1 MGNFLNISRAG
12 TFITYL
18 NLSYRVILPQIFKHS
33 VVTSILCTCLFLST
47 IISAYPDEPPIKAM
61 TFAKVDDVSLYY
73 EVHGGGEPILLIHG
87 GLSHAGY
94 WSAQIDDLA
103 RDYLVIAVDSRGH
116 GRSSLSDKPF
126 SYKLLANDFLML
138 LDKLNI
144 QSTNILGWSDGGII
158 ALELAIRQPK
168 RLKKIIAFGANSHPS
183 GVKPNVTEN
192 SRFREFL
199 TRANADYLAMS
210 PEPNRWSEFLKSI
223 TKMWANEPN
232 FSDLELQNI
241 TVPTLV
247 LGGQQEEAIYPAHIE
262 ELSKKIPNSKL
273 IMMPET
279 GHFAMLEKSEK
290 FNEIVRSFL
299 K

>member
-1 MGNFLNISRAG
+1 MSNFLNISRAG
-12 TFITYL
+12 VFIARL
-18 NLSYRVILPQIFKHS
+18 NRRYRIIFPQVFKYS
-33 VVTSILCTCLFLST
+33 VAMSVLCTCLFLGT
-47 IISAYPDEPPIKAM
+47 IVSAYTEEPPIKAM

-73 EVHGGGEPILLIHG
+73 EVHGEGEPILLIHG

-94 WSAQIDDLA
+94 WSAQINDLA

-116 GRSSLSDKPF
+116 GRSSLSDKPIT
-126 SYKLLANDFLML
+126 YKLLANDFLIL

-158 ALELAIRQPK
+158 ALELAIRAPK
-168 RLKKIIAFGANSHPS
+168 RLKKIIAFGANYHPS

-199 TRANADYLAMS
+199 IRANNDYLAMS
-210 PEPNRWSEFLKSI
+210 PEPNRWSEFLKNI
-223 TKMWANEPN
+223 TKMWSNEPN

-247 LGGQQEEAIYPAHIE
+247 LGGQQEEAVYPAHIE
-262 ELSKKIPNSKL
+262 ELSKKILNSKL
-273 IMMPET
+273 IMIPET
-279 GHFAMLEKSEK
+279 GHFAMLEKPEK